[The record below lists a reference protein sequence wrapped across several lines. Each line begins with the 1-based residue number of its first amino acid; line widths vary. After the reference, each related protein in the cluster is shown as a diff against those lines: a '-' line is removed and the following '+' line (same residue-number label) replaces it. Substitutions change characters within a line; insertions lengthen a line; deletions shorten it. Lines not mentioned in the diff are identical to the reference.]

1 MQWKGYTDP
10 AQFEFQNFSHRPTR
24 SRFKGGRKPTTSTKR
39 FLRGES
45 RHPMGVGLSAWGE
58 EERPSLPLHACMS
71 LLSGFLNTRCH
82 FFFYCII
89 WTSMYK
95 IFKSIASFFPSTSAS
110 CALLCIYRSRQNS
123 LQHVF
128 RHVAPLCNLWK
139 KQKIAKSSAWIS
151 ICITS

>member
-1 MQWKGYTDP
+1 MQWKGDTDP

-71 LLSGFLNTRCH
+71 LLSGFLNTRCYFFFIVLYGIACTKSLKALLH
-82 FFFYCII
+82 FFLLRLPAAPCSAYTGVGKIHCIKFLG
-89 WTSMYK
+89 M
-95 IFKSIASFFPSTSAS
+95 
-110 CALLCIYRSRQNS
+110 LL
-123 LQHVF
+123 H
-128 RHVAPLCNLWK
+128 LCNLWK
-139 KQKIAKSSAWIS
+139 KQKIAKSNAWIS